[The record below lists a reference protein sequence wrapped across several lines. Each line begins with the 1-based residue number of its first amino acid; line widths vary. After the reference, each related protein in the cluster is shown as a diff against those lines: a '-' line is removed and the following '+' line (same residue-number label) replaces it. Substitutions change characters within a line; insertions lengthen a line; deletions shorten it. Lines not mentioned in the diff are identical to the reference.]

1 MEFLYTAFDTFDK
14 DYNTERISWSRYIE
28 WTKMTHLSELV
39 TLDGGLSEQL
49 VKIDYNKAK
58 DWDNIHFVE
67 QIQTNLFKTLEYV
80 LKSSIPKDKFNLLTV
95 VIRPTH
101 ACNKLEVED
110 YEFVGY
116 ELLDKDFCNSLLTN
130 FGGFDHIFL
139 PTDLNDKG
147 LIDDFSKVYEIKERL
162 LENNPDGHF
171 SDGNVI
177 AVWRHKTIG
186 R

>member
-1 MEFLYTAFDTFDK
+1 MTFLYTAYALFDK
-14 DYNTERISWSRYIE
+14 NYITERISWSRYIE

-39 TLDGGLSEQL
+39 TLDGGLSEFF
-49 VKIDYNKAK
+49 VKIDYSKTE
-58 DWDNIHFVE
+58 DWEGIYIVNQGLTDF
-67 QIQTNLFKTLEYV
+67 FKTPEFV
-80 LKSSIPKDKFNLLTV
+80 LKRLKTNDKFNLLTL
-95 VIRPTH
+95 VIRPNYT
-101 ACNKLEVED
+101 CNHIEVEG

-139 PTDLNDKG
+139 PKDLNDKG
-147 LIDDFSKVYEIKERL
+147 LIDDFTKVYEIKEQL
-162 LENNPDGHF
+162 LENNPDGYF
-171 SDGNVI
+171 SDTNVI